1 MWFMMIKNTVAV
13 AALAFA
19 LTAGLSSPAFSAENL
34 SAEVDLTIKEDLASV
49 QVLTEVCP
57 GIVGKNAKFE
67 QNAQQLIKQYLS
79 DYSDKSMTYDKIQ
92 QNKEYQSA
100 LQEAR
105 QEAKQTAKDEH
116 QAVCNDLIT
125 QQI

>member
-13 AALAFA
+13 VALAFA

-67 QNAQQLIKQYLS
+67 QNTQQLIKQYLS

-92 QNKEYQSA
+92 QDKAYQSA

>member
-1 MWFMMIKNTVAV
+1 MMIKNTVAV

-19 LTAGLSSPAFSAENL
+19 LTAGLSSSAFSAENL

-67 QNAQQLIKQYLS
+67 QNTQQLIKQYLS

-92 QNKEYQSA
+92 QDKEYQSA

>member
-1 MWFMMIKNTVAV
+1 
-13 AALAFA
+13 
-19 LTAGLSSPAFSAENL
+19 
-34 SAEVDLTIKEDLASV
+34 
-49 QVLTEVCP
+49 
-57 GIVGKNAKFE
+57 
-67 QNAQQLIKQYLS
+67 
-79 DYSDKSMTYDKIQ
+79 MTYDKIQ
-92 QNKEYQSA
+92 QDKEYQSA

>member
-1 MWFMMIKNTVAV
+1 MMIKNTVTVTAMI
-13 AALAFA
+13 FA
-19 LTAGLSSPAFSAENL
+19 LTAGLCSPAFSAENL

-57 GIVGKNAKFE
+57 GIVGKNAKLE
-67 QNAQQLIKQYLS
+67 QNTQQLIKQYLA

-92 QNKEYQSA
+92 QDKEYQSA

-116 QAVCNDLIT
+116 QAVCDDLIT
-125 QQI
+125 QEI

>member
-1 MWFMMIKNTVAV
+1 MMIKNTVAV
-13 AALAFA
+13 AALALA

-67 QNAQQLIKQYLS
+67 QNTQQLIKQYLS

-92 QNKEYQSA
+92 QDKEYQSA

>member
-79 DYSDKSMTYDKIQ
+79 DYSDKSMTYGKIQ
-92 QNKEYQSA
+92 QDKEYQSA